1 MSDFLPI
8 QVFISTCDTGY
19 EAESKKDACNFE
31 NCLEHDL
38 TFKYSLDGHGQKKK
52 LFDKTKTLI

>member
-19 EAESKKDACNFE
+19 EAESKKDTCNFE

-38 TFKYSLDGHGQKKK
+38 TFKYSLDGHGQKK
-52 LFDKTKTLI
+52 TV